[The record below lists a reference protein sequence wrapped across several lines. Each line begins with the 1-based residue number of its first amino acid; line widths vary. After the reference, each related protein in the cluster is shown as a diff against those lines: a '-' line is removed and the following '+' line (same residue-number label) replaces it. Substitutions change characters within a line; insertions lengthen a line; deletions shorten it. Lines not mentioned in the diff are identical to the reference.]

1 MRTAAF
7 LLLACLPLAAQS
19 SDPASDL
26 LNKGY
31 KALRSDDPVGAIAYF
46 EQARTLAP
54 ENGAVLRE
62 LGYLFWKSGRR
73 EDAVEA
79 FEAALARDSSDL
91 GTTLQLAYFY
101 QSLGRLDLA
110 EKAFRDV
117 LRLDGSHEGARSA
130 LAALSG
136 SPPPETA
143 ALERGYAALR
153 QKDYDLAILSF
164 RESLELQPD
173 RPDVWKQLGY
183 TLLRTGATDE
193 AVQAFV
199 QTVQRD
205 PDDERAALELAFLRH
220 ETGDRSRALTSFR
233 LLRES
238 GDSSVSATAR
248 TAAEGVEAELGHG
261 IERWERELAADPKN
275 RSSWLELAELYERRA
290 QPAEAASRYL
300 EAWKLPGAN
309 REEILLRLAGARL
322 AAEDQL
328 GATGAWLLASRSTET
343 RIAEMAQDSLP
354 ERHPY
359 ASEFRAALALDPR
372 NTSLR
377 RELAYLL
384 LEVGWTEEA
393 VVELETLV
401 RQNPQDLQA
410 AAQLAYLY
418 IQAGRNDEAA
428 KLLEKAAQDP
438 ELSKKTRSALD
449 EVRRE
454 GARPHKE
461 LAEKSLQQSYLGDA
475 AREFTRAYELNP
487 EDLSS
492 ALKLGIVYNLLE
504 RDQEAVEWFRLAS
517 QSIDPQVRTQA
528 ERSYRALAPQFQR
541 VTTTF
546 WMNPL
551 VSSRW
556 RAGFGYAQ
564 LKTEI
569 RVPGTRIRPYV
580 SARFAGDVGQRAG
593 GRAPQLLSESSMI
606 AAVGLRAPLKR
617 GVTAWGE
624 AGQAISYLQ
633 DRPQGVP
640 RSAPDYRGGVNWFRA
655 RGASLGSNEPG
666 RFHETNV
673 DAVYVSRFND
683 DVLFYGQYRP
693 GYRLP
698 NRGPLKVQ
706 AYLNFNITTDTQRAY
721 WANYVEVGPGIRIR
735 VPGVKPP
742 MNFSLDWLRGV
753 HLTNQG
759 NLRGPNYFDL
769 RASLW
774 YSFSR

>member
-1 MRTAAF
+1 MRTATF

-54 ENGAVLRE
+54 DNGAVLRE
-62 LGYLFWKSGRR
+62 LGYLYWKSGWR
-73 EDAVEA
+73 EGAVEA
-79 FEAALARDSSDL
+79 FEAAVANDSGDIA
-91 GTTLQLAYFY
+91 TTLQLGYFY
-101 QSLGRLDLA
+101 QSLGRLDRA
-110 EKAFRDV
+110 EKAFEEV
-117 LRLDGSHEGARSA
+117 LRLDPTHAAARSA

-136 SPPPETA
+136 SPQPEIT

-153 QKDYDLAILSF
+153 EKDYDRAILSF
-164 RESLELQPD
+164 RESLELQPE

-193 AVQAFV
+193 AVAAFA
-199 QTVQRD
+199 QTVKRD
-205 PDDERAALELAFLRH
+205 PEDERAALELAFLWH
-220 ETGDRSRALTSFR
+220 ETGDRSRALADFR
-233 LLRES
+233 SLLES
-238 GDSSVSATAR
+238 DDASISATAG
-248 TAAEGVEAELGHG
+248 AAAKGVEEELGQG
-261 IERWERELAADPKN
+261 IERWEQELAADPKN
-275 RSSWLELAELYERRA
+275 RSAWLELAELYARRA

-322 AAEDQL
+322 AAQDQL

-343 RIAEMAQDSLP
+343 RIAELAKDSLP
-354 ERHPY
+354 RRYPY
-359 ASEFRAALALDPR
+359 ASEFRAALALDLK

-384 LEVGWTEEA
+384 LEVGWTDQA
-393 VVELETLV
+393 IVEFETLV
-401 RQNPQDLQA
+401 RQNPEDLQA

-418 IQAGRNDEAA
+418 IEAGRNGEAA
-428 KLLEKAAQDP
+428 KLLEKASEDP
-438 ELSKKTRSALD
+438 ELSNKTRSALD
-449 EVRRE
+449 EARRE
-454 GARPHKE
+454 GARPHRD
-461 LAEKSLQQSYLGDA
+461 LAEKSLQKSYLDDA
-475 AREFTRAYELNP
+475 AREFSRAYELNP

-492 ALKLGIVYNLLE
+492 ALKLGIVYNLLK
-504 RDQEAVEWFRLAS
+504 RDRQAVEWFRLAS

-564 LKTEI
+564 LKTEF
-569 RVPGTRIRPYV
+569 RVPLTRVRPYV

-606 AAVGLRAPLKR
+606 AAIGLRAPLKR
-617 GVTAWGE
+617 GITAWGE
-624 AGQAISYLQ
+624 AGQAISYLR
-633 DRPQGVP
+633 DRREGVP
-640 RSAPDYRGGVNWFRA
+640 RSAPDYRGGLNWFRA
-655 RGASLGSNEPG
+655 RGASLGANEPG
-666 RFHETNV
+666 RFQEMNV

-706 AYLNFNITTDTQRAY
+706 AYLNFNLTTDTQRAY
-721 WANYVEVGPGIRIR
+721 WANYVEVGPGFRVR
-735 VPGVKPP
+735 VPGAKPP

-753 HLTNQG
+753 HLSNQG